1 MKRLL
6 ALLLAMITVL
16 GLFAGCGEEKKPASS
31 ANNQN
36 PSTDLPAKD
45 EEEIRTYDNVIQ
57 EALAV
62 VAEAYYARRTY
73 IQYED
78 NPLIKSAAQLR
89 ADRHKY
95 SPEDAT
101 KQFTTY
107 SNCAAFTYDVYKEAL
122 GLDIICWTTS
132 QLQSATDMHVL
143 TCTDIPKTPDE
154 QAALKQQVIDTL
166 QPGDIINYRKD
177 SWGHAM
183 LYVGYD
189 EIIHCSSNFGTG
201 GSYNMATNTEVL
213 DPSGGIYKI
222 KLDELFA
229 KHLDFTSTIN
239 AFAIVR
245 PTIKYTD
252 AQPTEKTLNRIA
264 NLNKVIVEKTA
275 DYAVG
280 MTVAQGDEINFNI
293 QIKNSN
299 KTEKVLE
306 LSEVIPANTTY
317 VSGADT
323 VDGNTMK
330 WTVTV
335 PASGKVDVKYVVK
348 VNADAKTGD
357 KIASPTYVGGV
368 EVRCRD
374 IYIGG
379 HLSAEEQAKIY
390 EEAAKVS
397 GEAVTGVALAKQ
409 IYAAAGIPCNIGT
422 EAEIISSIFKTTT
435 KASGHFELNTTSSYM
450 NMLAPTMYGGYLVYV
465 NSSLYDGN
473 RTKGPMMTQLM
484 AGDVIVCKEGSAYST
499 FLFVGQN
506 KAMSLN
512 KGSVGVLDL
521 IGTRD
526 ALFST
531 IGHDQFVIL
540 RPAMAE

>member
-6 ALLLAMITVL
+6 ALLLAIITVL
-16 GLFAGCGEEKKPASS
+16 GLFAGCGEEKKNEPST
-31 ANNQN
+31 NNQA
-36 PSTDLPAKD
+36 PSTSNPTNQ
-45 EEEIRTYDNVIQ
+45 EEEVRTYDNVVQ

-62 VAEAYYARRTY
+62 VAEAYYSRRTY

-78 NPLIKSAAQLR
+78 NPLIKSGGQLR

-122 GLDIICWTTS
+122 GLDIVCWTTAA
-132 QLQSATDMHVL
+132 LQAATDMHVL
-143 TCTDIPKTPDE
+143 TCSSIPKTPDE
-154 QAALKQQVIDTL
+154 QAALKQLVIDTL

-183 LYVGYD
+183 LYVGYG

-213 DPSGGIYKI
+213 DPAGGIYKI
-222 KLDELFA
+222 KIDELFA

-264 NLNKVIVEKTA
+264 NLQKVVIEKTA

-293 QIKNSN
+293 LIKNSN
-299 KTEKVLE
+299 KTDKVLE

-317 VSGADT
+317 VSGADS

-335 PASGKVDVKYVVK
+335 PASGKVDVKYTVK

-357 KIASPTYVGGV
+357 KIASPTLVGGV

-379 HLSAEEQAKIY
+379 HLTADQQSKIY
-390 EEAAKVS
+390 DEAAKIN
-397 GEAVTGVALAKQ
+397 GDAVTGVALAKQ
-409 IYAAAGIPCNIGT
+409 IYSAAGIACNIGT

-435 KASGHFELNTTSSYM
+435 RAAGHFELNTSSEYM
-450 NMLAPTMYGGYLVYV
+450 KMLAPTMYGGYLVYV
-465 NSSLYDGN
+465 TNSLYDGN
-473 RTKGPMMTQLM
+473 RTKSPMMTQLM
-484 AGDVIVCKEGSAYST
+484 AGDIIVCKEGATYST
-499 FLFVGQN
+499 WLFIGQN

-512 KGSVGVLDL
+512 KGSVGVLDI

>member
-6 ALLLAMITVL
+6 ALLLAMVTVL
-16 GLFAGCGEEKKPASS
+16 GLFAGCGEEKKPAS
-31 ANNQN
+31 NNNTPTPPQ
-36 PSTDLPAKD
+36 DLPTEKP
-45 EEEIRTYDNVIQ
+45 EEVRTYDTVVQ

-73 IQYED
+73 VQYED
-78 NPLIKSAAQLR
+78 NPFIKSGAILR

-101 KQFTTY
+101 SQFTTY
-107 SNCAAFTYDVYKEAL
+107 SNCAAFTYDVYKKAL

-132 QLQSATDMHVL
+132 QLQGAVDMHAL
-143 TCTDIPKTPDE
+143 TCNEIPKDDAE
-154 QAALKQQVIDTL
+154 QAALRQQVIDTL

-183 LYVGYD
+183 LYIGYD
-189 EIIHCSSNFGTG
+189 EIIHCSSNNGTG

-222 KLDELFA
+222 KIEELFA
-229 KHLDFTSTIN
+229 KHLDFDSTIN

-245 PTIKYTD
+245 PTLRFTD
-252 AQPTEKTLNRIA
+252 AKPTDKTLNRIA
-264 NLNKVIVEKTA
+264 NLQKMYVEKTA
-275 DYAVG
+275 DFAVG
-280 MTVAQGDEINFNI
+280 MTVAQGEDINFNI

-299 KTEKVLE
+299 KTDKTLE

-317 VSGADT
+317 VSGADK
-323 VDGNTMK
+323 VEGNTMK

-368 EVRCRD
+368 EVRARD

-379 HLSAEEQAKIY
+379 HLSAEEQKKIY
-390 EEAAKVS
+390 DEAAKIS
-397 GEAVTGVALAKQ
+397 GDSVTGVALAKK
-409 IYAAAGIPCNIGT
+409 IYSAAGIACNIGT
-422 EAEIISSIFKTTT
+422 EQEIISSMFKTTT
-435 KASGHFELNTTSSYM
+435 KALGHFELNTTSEYM
-450 NMLAPTMYGGYLVYV
+450 KMLAPTMYGGYLVYTT
-465 NSSLYDGN
+465 SSLYDGN
-473 RTKGPMMTQLM
+473 RTKGPLMTQLM
-484 AGDVIVCKEGSAYST
+484 AGDIVVCKEGAAYST
-499 FLFVGQN
+499 YLFVGQN

-526 ALFST
+526 GLFST
-531 IGHDQFVIL
+531 IGHDQFVVL
-540 RPAMAE
+540 RPAMA